1 MLPLLWRLPL
11 RLLGLPP
18 DLRPCDRPRP
28 GSLPQ
33 AADASSESFWGVAL
47 ASVTVDRRET
57 SFTASRRTALQN
69 KEALLYGRE
78 FRVKSGDARH
88 LGDNPATVHD
98 RASVYLP

>member
-33 AADASSESFWGVAL
+33 AADASSESFRG
-47 ASVTVDRRET
+47 
-57 SFTASRRTALQN
+57 
-69 KEALLYGRE
+69 
-78 FRVKSGDARH
+78 
-88 LGDNPATVHD
+88 
-98 RASVYLP
+98 